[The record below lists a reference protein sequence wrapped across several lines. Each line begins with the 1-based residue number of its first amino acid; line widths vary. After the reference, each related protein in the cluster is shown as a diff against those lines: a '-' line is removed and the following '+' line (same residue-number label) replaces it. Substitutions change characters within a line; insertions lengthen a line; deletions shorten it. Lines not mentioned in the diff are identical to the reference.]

1 MHAHSALDW
10 RQLESGVHTAES
22 MPSGAQRAGQAVR
35 TIVLADA
42 DRMRPRAQDDPGD
55 VVLAGTAER
64 AIIEAH

>member
-1 MHAHSALDW
+1 
-10 RQLESGVHTAES
+10 

-42 DRMRPRAQDDPGD
+42 DHMRPRAQDDPGD